1 VKSCQNNVRT
11 KKFAHKMLMKLTT
24 ERNNFLLKVEILVS
38 HLEDVNFSSK
48 QWEDEI
54 FFLFQ
59 KLLKWI
65 KLGAKTL

>member
-1 VKSCQNNVRT
+1 
-11 KKFAHKMLMKLTT
+11 MLMKLTT